1 MKKLFLFS
9 VIALALS
16 AVSCEKGQL
25 KDIENPKFEE
35 LNNGNIKAENEEPTE
50 EDPYGGGI
58 NPADI
63 RIPTH
68 G

>member
-16 AVSCEKGQL
+16 TLSCEKNQL
-25 KDIENPKFEE
+25 KDLDGSPKFEE
-35 LNNGNIKAENEEPTE
+35 LNNGNINAEK
-50 EDPYGGGI
+50 DPEAGGI
-58 NPADI
+58 WAGGI
-63 RIPTH
+63 RIPSH

>member
-9 VIALALS
+9 VIAFALS
-16 AVSCEKGQL
+16 TVSCEKGQL
-25 KDIENPKFEE
+25 KDLENPKFEE
-35 LNNGNIKAENEEPTE
+35 LNNGEINSEKEPEN
-50 EDPYGGGI
+50 DDGI
-58 NPADI
+58 LTSEI

>member
-16 AVSCEKGQL
+16 TVSCEKDQL
-25 KDIENPKFEE
+25 KDLDGNPKFEE
-35 LNNGNIKAENEEPTE
+35 LNNGNISAER
-50 EDPYGGGI
+50 DPEAGGI
-58 NPADI
+58 WTGDI
-63 RIPTH
+63 RIPSH

>member
-16 AVSCEKGQL
+16 TVSCEKGQL
-25 KDIENPKFEE
+25 KDLENPKFEE
-35 LNNGNIKAENEEPTE
+35 LNNGELNAEK
-50 EDPYGGGI
+50 DPDNPKGGVWSGS
-58 NPADI
+58 I

>member
-1 MKKLFLFS
+1 MKKLFLLS

-16 AVSCEKGQL
+16 TVSCEKGQL
-25 KDIENPKFEE
+25 KDIDNPKFEQ
-35 LNNGNIKAENEEPTE
+35 LDNNGNIKAEK
-50 EDPYGGGI
+50 DPDGTGVWTGS
-58 NPADI
+58 I

>member
-16 AVSCEKGQL
+16 TVSCEKGQL
-25 KDIENPKFEE
+25 RDLENPKFEE
-35 LNNGNIKAENEEPTE
+35 LNNGELNAEKDPNET
-50 EDPYGGGI
+50 GI
-58 NPADI
+58 WTGDI
-63 RIPTH
+63 RIPEH